1 MEEEIFIRYSFERIF
16 KPMKE
21 TIYTIPVNEAFDEE
35 GSCPFCTLFHK
46 LEQER
51 VTYTLGA
58 SMMEP
63 DARAVTNE
71 LGFCQRHFKMLFDMP
86 NKLSL
91 ALVLDTHLRSVI
103 SKLETAGAGVG
114 EEEKSGGLFK
124 KKSTDSSALLA
135 HFASSVTNECAICK
149 NINST
154 MERYFDVFFYMW
166 ENDSDF
172 KKKFDDCAGICL
184 VHFGE
189 LASKSQ
195 KYLKAN
201 TAKLFL
207 SDLLKKQQT
216 LFASLSEDIHK
227 FTLKFDYRN
236 KDMPWGSAKDA
247 PKRVIEYLSG
257 ESLGGKDDKNA

>member
-1 MEEEIFIRYSFERIF
+1 MKEKYFYFANFERIF

-21 TIYTIPVNEAFDEE
+21 TIYTIPVNEAFDKSC
-35 GSCPFCTLFHK
+35 SCPFCTLFHK

-63 DARAVTNE
+63 DARMITNE

-91 ALVLDTHLRSVI
+91 ALVLDTHLQSVI

-114 EEEKSGGLFK
+114 KEAKNSGLFK
-124 KKSTDSSALLA
+124 KKSTDSFALLS
-135 HFASSVTNECAICK
+135 HFANSVTCECAICQ
-149 NINST
+149 NINKT

-172 KKKFDDCAGICL
+172 KKKFDDYAGICL

-189 LASKSQ
+189 LIEKSQ
-195 KYLKAN
+195 KYLKQSN
-201 TAKLFL
+201 AKRFAEELFEKQ
-207 SDLLKKQQT
+207 KK

-257 ESLGGKDDKNA
+257 ESLDGKDDNDA